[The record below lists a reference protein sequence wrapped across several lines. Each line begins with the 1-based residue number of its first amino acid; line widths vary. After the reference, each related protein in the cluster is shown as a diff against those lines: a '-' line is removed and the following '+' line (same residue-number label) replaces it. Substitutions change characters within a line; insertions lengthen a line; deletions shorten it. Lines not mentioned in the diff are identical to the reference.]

1 MGRSSS
7 DSDSSY
13 RRKKSKKKHSRRS
26 RSRSSSYEKS
36 HRSKSSRS
44 SRKRSRSRDRRS
56 RSRERRSRSRDRR
69 SHSRSRSRDRRSP
82 SHDYGSHSSDKRSR
96 SRDKRRDKRS
106 RSRSPQDAKYKQR
119 SVSPVKSQWDVVLN
133 RDESALLDNKVKD
146 LNIYKPSAEDI
157 AKIDQENF
165 VQQKFSAS
173 FNPAQMP
180 PTKQKKKKK
189 KKQQLRQ
196 QQQLALKEE
205 LTSITVKAEQHENIS
220 HENAIFGTTADSMHL
235 GKFSSHISSERQEKL
250 KKIES
255 NDLIFGPMFCEDPDL
270 RMKRWIEKLTSLRQK
285 LRIEKKV

>member
-1 MGRSSS
+1 MGKSSS

-56 RSRERRSRSRDRR
+56 
-69 SHSRSRSRDRRSP
+69 P
-82 SHDYGSHSSDKRSR
+82 SHDYGSRSSDKRSR